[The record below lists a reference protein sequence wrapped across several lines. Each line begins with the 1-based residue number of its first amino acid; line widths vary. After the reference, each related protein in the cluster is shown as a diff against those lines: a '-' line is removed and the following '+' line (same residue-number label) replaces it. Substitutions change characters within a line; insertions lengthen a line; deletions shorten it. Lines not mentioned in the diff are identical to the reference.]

1 MTLYRVS
8 LACILGVAL
17 AACSEVEQGV
27 LAPSPARA
35 ALRYVNLVPDTGAV
49 DFRIIDVIGDAPVA
63 GAATFRTGGQPYG
76 NATNFL
82 PPHFPVLAG
91 ARHIRVFPSSMDPAV
106 SSRILLDTT
115 FTFVE
120 NVYYTFYLYRGS
132 PKMQALITV
141 DDQTAPA
148 GVAFRVINL
157 SGAAADV
164 DIVARNATVP
174 LTAATATFANV
185 AATGVPTAYNTSL
198 AVSTSYRGLLSTPGA
213 RSSFLVST
221 YAPEGAVG
229 TSTVNPVAGT
239 AVAGTAITAVIVPA
253 SVAGTGSP
261 VSGNPTLRTANQ
273 VTRSSDS
280 VLVQTGYTVTT
291 KNRILRV
298 GVDTGRTLDTTYTI
312 RTGNAGID
320 TIIKFRRI
328 ADLAATAVGVTHGF
342 AVGDQAN
349 VAGATQP
356 EYNGWHYVMQ
366 LADTTTCLP
375 ADPVADVRRS
385 CALLAADTLRVLVGD
400 TTPPLARFYTSTVRS
415 RFRYRIG
422 PLATPA
428 SPATGTVTYRAY
440 PAASQPQPGLS
451 NYTIPWIIYLIDR
464 KPVLTAP

>member
-49 DFRIIDVIGDAPVA
+49 DFRIIDIIGDAPVA

-115 FTFVE
+115 FTFLE

-141 DDQTAPA
+141 DDQTAPT
-148 GVAFRVINL
+148 GTAFRVINL
-157 SGAAADV
+157 GGSSADV
-164 DIVARNATVP
+164 DIIARNATVP
-174 LTAATATFANV
+174 LTATTATFAGV
-185 AATGVPTAYNTSL
+185 LPGATTAYVPL

-213 RSSFLVST
+213 RSTFLVST
-221 YAPEGAVG
+221 YAPEGVVG
-229 TSTVNPVAGT
+229 TATVNPVAGT
-239 AVAGTAITAVIVPA
+239 AVAGTSITAVIVPA

-261 VSGNPTLRTANQ
+261 VTGNPTLRTANL

-280 VLVQTGYTVTT
+280 VLVQTGYTTT
-291 KNRILRV
+291 IKNKIWRV
-298 GVDTGRTLDTTYTI
+298 GIDTGRTLDTTYTI

-320 TIIKFRRI
+320 TIIKYRRR
-328 ADLAATAVGVTHGF
+328 ADSAATAVGVTHGF

-366 LADTTTCLP
+366 LADSTTCLP
-375 ADPVADVRRS
+375 ADTVADVRRS
-385 CALLAADTLRVLVGD
+385 CALLAADTLRVLRGD

-422 PLATPA
+422 VQTPA

-464 KPVLTAP
+464 KPTLTAP